1 MSHDSEDL
9 RWMQATIALAARSP
23 ALAAP
28 NPCVGCIVVKDGVVI
43 GRGVTANGGRPHA
56 EAMAL
61 EQAGESAKGATVYV
75 TLEPCAHKSNRGPAC
90 SDLLSAAQ
98 PERVVI
104 ALTDPDPR
112 TAGSGTARMRAA
124 GIAVAEGVAEE
135 AAAYQLAGY
144 LSQQRPNDDRGG
156 RPHIMLKL
164 ATSLDGQIAMADGSS
179 QWITGEPSRAHA
191 HGERARYE
199 AILVGGETLRQDAP
213 RLDVRLPGLEERSP
227 ERIVLSRWTA
237 PEGWAG
243 ISAPEAVYDLEAQSL
258 MVEGGAGA
266 AAAFLRADLV
276 DELLLYR
283 APILIGDGRAALG
296 DIGLASLSDA
306 HGQWRRIESRDL
318 GNDHM
323 ERYLRT
329 RH

>member
-1 MSHDSEDL
+1 MSTQVDDL

-28 NPCVGCIVVKDGVVI
+28 NPCVGCIVVKDGVAI
-43 GRGVTANGGRPHA
+43 GRGVTAKGGRPHA

-61 EQAGESAKGATVYV
+61 EQAGEAARGATVYV

-112 TAGSGTARMRAA
+112 TAGSGTERMRAA

-144 LSQQRPNDDRGG
+144 LSQQKRG

-164 ATSLDGQIAMADGSS
+164 ATSLDGQIAMTDGTS
-179 QWITGEPSRAHA
+179 QWITGEASRAHA
-191 HGERARYE
+191 HGERARFE
-199 AILVGGETLRQDAP
+199 AILVGRETLRQDTP

-227 ERIVLSRWTA
+227 ERIVLSRSPAPQGWT
-237 PEGWAG
+237 G
-243 ISAPEAVYDLEAQSL
+243 ITAPEAVHDLEAQSL
-258 MVEGGAGA
+258 MIEGGAGA
-266 AAAFLRADLV
+266 AAAFLRTDLV

-283 APILIGDGRAALG
+283 APVLIGEGRTALG
-296 DIGLASLSDA
+296 DIGLTNLSDA
-306 HGQWRRIESRDL
+306 HGQWRRIETRHL
-318 GNDHM
+318 GNDQM

-329 RH
+329 RAA

>member
-1 MSHDSEDL
+1 
-9 RWMQATIALAARSP
+9 MQATIALAARSP

-28 NPCVGCIVVKDGVVI
+28 NPCVGCIVVKNGVVI
-43 GRGVTANGGRPHA
+43 GRGVTAKGGRPHA

-61 EQAGESAKGATVYV
+61 EQAGEAAKGATVYV

-112 TAGSGTARMRAA
+112 TAGNGTERMRAA
-124 GIAVAEGVAEE
+124 EIAVIEGVAKE

-144 LSQQRPNDDRGG
+144 LSQQRLG

-164 ATSLDGQIAMADGSS
+164 ATSLDGQIAMADGTS
-179 QWITGEPSRAHA
+179 QWITGEQSRAHA
-191 HGERARYE
+191 HSERARFE

-227 ERIVLSRWTA
+227 ERIVLSRSAT
-237 PEGWAG
+237 PEGWTG
-243 ISAPEAVYDLEAQSL
+243 ISSPEEVHDLEVQSL

-283 APILIGDGRAALG
+283 APIIIGQGRAALS
-296 DIGLASLSDA
+296 DIGLTNLSDA
-306 HGQWRRIESRDL
+306 HGQWRCIETRHL
-318 GNDHM
+318 GNDQM
-323 ERYLRT
+323 ERYLRV
-329 RH
+329 RAA